1 MNAATK
7 ENAALVKTANISTIT
22 RDLVPALEDI
32 HHVVPDSKI
41 TAEYD
46 MDNCKKGNDR
56 KSESDSP
63 SLTTKK
69 ATVEQKA
76 KETSERVE
84 TRAKGGTP
92 SKYINP
98 PVHFG
103 IDTILSPVALNS
115 PSKI

>member
-1 MNAATK
+1 MSTVKNILAEAIQFEIEARNDRIVKRPQRRIHT
-7 ENAALVKTANISTIT
+7 ALVKTANISSIA
-22 RDLVPALEDI
+22 RDLILALEDI
-32 HHVVPDSKI
+32 QHVVPD
-41 TAEYD
+41 
-46 MDNCKKGNDR
+46 
-56 KSESDSP
+56 
-63 SLTTKK
+63 
-69 ATVEQKA
+69 
-76 KETSERVE
+76 SERVE